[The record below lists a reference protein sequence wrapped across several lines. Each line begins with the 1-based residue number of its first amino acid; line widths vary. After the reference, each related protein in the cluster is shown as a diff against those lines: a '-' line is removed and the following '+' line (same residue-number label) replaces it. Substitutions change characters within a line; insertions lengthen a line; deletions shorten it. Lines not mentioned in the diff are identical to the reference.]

1 MEWYFILAII
11 IAIPI
16 ISFPIALIW
25 YMNVSGLYQV
35 LRDVR
40 QRQKR
45 RTLALKT
52 AEEFVRR

>member
-40 QRQKR
+40 LRQRR
-45 RTLALKT
+45 RSLALKA
-52 AEEFVRR
+52 AEEYAVR